1 MSSSVHSDVILL
13 FTTEE
18 QKLMSAQ
25 IMYACAGLT
34 GDVSSR
40 RHRLPVLTLADVLLK
55 KDVKTSVCVK
65 RDLLSD
71 DKNL

>member
-13 FTTEE
+13 FTREE

-40 RHRLPVLTLADVLLK
+40 RHRLPVLTLTDVFL
-55 KDVKTSVCVK
+55 TH
-65 RDLLSD
+65 
-71 DKNL
+71 KNVSLRQTRPTI